1 MCQYLA
7 VESTHPSTPLFEDCS
22 SSEATTPIT
31 VQHIRPTKVKKRKQS
46 PIPPLPIVVQL
57 MEMGFPR
64 KNIEFALKS
73 LSGTSGSA
81 SGLPGI
87 LFSKTN
93 AIGRRRKVASWLKQ
107 YLSGSSCCP
116 LFGYNLKNAEES
128 LGDKLSLFSVLGVEA
143 LVGWLL
149 DHPDVQITDL
159 SDADTISDEYSDE
172 EIAEEV
178 EEAEAACPVV
188 SINVVNLS
196 CAS

>member
-1 MCQYLA
+1 AAALAVCQYLA

-81 SGLPGI
+81 SGLPG
-87 LFSKTN
+87 
-93 AIGRRRKVASWLKQ
+93 V
-107 YLSGSSCCP
+107 
-116 LFGYNLKNAEES
+116 ES
-128 LGDKLSLFSVLGVEA
+128 

-178 EEAEAACPVV
+178 EEAEAACPSSGAVV
-188 SINVVNLS
+188 TESQTFKKRSDFLS
-196 CAS
+196 NDDYAVYVRENIQVGMMVRCCRTYEEVGEGDV